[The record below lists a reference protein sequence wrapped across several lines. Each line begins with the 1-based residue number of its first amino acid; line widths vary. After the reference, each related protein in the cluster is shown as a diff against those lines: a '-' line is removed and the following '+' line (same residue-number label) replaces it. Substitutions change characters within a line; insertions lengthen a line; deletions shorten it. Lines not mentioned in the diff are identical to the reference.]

1 VAVMKKRLSFES
13 LRASLWFWPML
24 TSAAAIAVTL
34 ALLNVRPTAGAFAWA
49 FPGDAEGASTLV
61 QVVGTSS
68 MTAAT
73 LTFSLTV
80 VALQLASQQFS
91 PRLLREFARDPL
103 TQAALAILVSTF
115 VVCLTALRGIRPD
128 EPLPLAV
135 IALVYVLGMA
145 SAAALLG
152 FVGHIVRLLRVD
164 TMMVGVHQEAAAT
177 IRQTYPPYGDAE
189 KAPPTGI
196 EERSGGPV
204 LAASSSGFVAVIRPE
219 PIVAVAR
226 ELDVVVR
233 LDVRPGDHVV
243 RGAPLGIVWG
253 DGASEEAIERLDEAL
268 EEAVDIGVERTAEQD
283 VAFGLRQLSDIAVK
297 AISPGIND
305 PVTAATSLAHSADL
319 LVRLTD
325 RRLGAQ
331 AHADDDGALRLL
343 TPDRDYRYYL
353 DLACAP
359 VRRYGRREPIVL
371 SALLRLL
378 RDCAVA
384 ANDDGQRREIER
396 QRDLVLTEMADDLL
410 EEDRRSVL
418 ELGERVTDALHG
430 RVEQAYR
437 DRAGETRSF

>member
-1 VAVMKKRLSFES
+1 MKKRLSFES

-24 TSAAAIAVTL
+24 ASAAAIAVTL
-34 ALLNVRPTAGAFAWA
+34 ALLNLRPTAGAFAWA

-61 QVVGTSS
+61 QVVGTAS

-103 TQAALAILVSTF
+103 TQTALAILVSTF

-128 EPLPLAV
+128 EPLPLVV

-152 FVGHIVRLLRVD
+152 FVGHIVRQLRVD

-177 IRQTYPPYGDAE
+177 IGQTYPPYGDTE
-189 KAPPTGI
+189 KEPPAGI
-196 EERSGGPV
+196 EERSGGRL

-219 PIVAVAR
+219 PIVAMAHD
-226 ELDVVVR
+226 LDVVVR

-253 DGASEEAIERLDEAL
+253 DGVSEEALERLGGTL
-268 EEAVDIGVERTAEQD
+268 EEAVDNGVERNAEQD

-297 AISPGIND
+297 AISPAIND
-305 PVTAATSLAHSADL
+305 PVTAATSLVHSADL

-325 RRLGAQ
+325 RRLGMQ
-331 AHADDDGALRLL
+331 AHTDDEGALRLL

-359 VRRYGRREPIVL
+359 VRRYGRHEPIVL

-396 QRDLVLTEMADDLL
+396 QRDLVLAEMADDLL
-410 EEDRRSVL
+410 EADRDSVL
-418 ELGERVTDALHG
+418 DLGERVTHALDG
-430 RVEQAYR
+430 RFEEAFR